1 MDLNVDVVCNG
12 TGEVLKEGI
21 LLANAYLY
29 IAKRNGKIDG
39 EEIITE
45 DLDEID
51 GGGTIQVRTIYV
63 DLPEVD
69 LASHAEMVKRTN
81 AWWQYENGGGQVR

>member
-45 DLDEID
+45 ELDEID

-69 LASHAEMVKRTN
+69 MASYDEMVKRTN